1 MQKIK
6 GTFAAP
12 LLVLV
17 IYGLL
22 LSSNFIDLEA
32 LKLDDNVYL
41 SMIILQLLIFA
52 LPCIFYCILRGTKA
66 KDLRLRPLSIS
77 KLWFSV
83 TCFGTLVFGNALVN
97 TAVFYIF
104 GSESSFSVYPNTIPL
119 GGSQV
124 INVIYITIALA
135 IVPAVTEEFLFRG
148 ILLNEYSNYGVFT
161 SIILSGLMFA
171 MIHFNLSGLFAY
183 LFCGII
189 TAYAVYITQSLW
201 SAVIVHLLYNL
212 YAIFF
217 EQILWDVIKSP
228 NSLIFFLF
236 VVVTL
241 FIAFLVLS
249 FNEAEKILYS
259 AGIKGEQS
267 PPEATKKE
275 GGAKLFFE
283 ALISPSFLACVLLFL
298 IATLILKK

>member
-6 GTFAAP
+6 GTFAGP

-17 IYGLL
+17 VYVLL
-22 LSSNFIDLEA
+22 LSSNFIDLDT
-32 LKLDDNVYL
+32 LRLNDNVYL

-66 KDLRLRPLSIS
+66 EQMRLRPLTVS
-77 KLWFSV
+77 KLWFSI
-83 TCFGTLVFGNALVN
+83 TCFGTLVFGNALIN

-104 GSESSFSVYPNTIPL
+104 GSESGFSIYNGTVSIGNTQITT
-119 GGSQV
+119 
-124 INVIYITIALA
+124 IIYITIALA
-135 IVPAVTEEFLFRG
+135 IVPAITEELLFRG
-148 ILLNEYSNYGVFT
+148 ILLSEYSNYGLFT
-161 SIILSGLMFA
+161 SMTLSSLMFA
-171 MIHFNLSGLFAY
+171 MIHFNLNGLFAY
-183 LFCGII
+183 FFCGII

-201 SAVIVHLLYNL
+201 SAVIVHFLYNA
-212 YAIFF
+212 YSIFF
-217 EQILWDVIKSP
+217 ESILWDVIKSP

-275 GGAKLFFE
+275 GGSKLFFE
-283 ALISPSFLACVLLFL
+283 ALVSPSFLACVLLFL
-298 IATLILKK
+298 VATLILKK

>member
-6 GTFAAP
+6 GTFAGP

-17 IYGLL
+17 IYALL
-22 LSSNFIDLEA
+22 ISSRFIDLET
-32 LKLDDNVYL
+32 LGLNDNIYL

-52 LPCIFYCILRGTKA
+52 LPCIFYCVLRGTNA
-66 KDLRLRPLSIS
+66 KDMRLRPLSVG

-83 TCFGTLVFGNALVN
+83 TCFGTLIFGTALIN
-97 TAVFYIF
+97 TAVFYLF
-104 GSESSFSVYPNTIPL
+104 GSESTISSYTNAIPA
-119 GGSQV
+119 GGSEV
-124 INVIYITIALA
+124 INIIYITIALA
-135 IVPAVTEEFLFRG
+135 IIPAVTEEFLFRG
-148 ILLNEYSNYGVFT
+148 ILLSEYSNYGVFT
-161 SIILSGLMFA
+161 SILLSGLLFA
-171 MIHFNLSGLFAY
+171 MIHFNLSGIFSY
-183 LFCGII
+183 LFCGVI

-212 YAIFF
+212 YALFF
-217 EQILWDVIKSP
+217 ESILWGVIKSP

-275 GGAKLFFE
+275 GGSKLFFE

-298 IATLILKK
+298 VATLILK